1 MRHRATQHGIRA
13 DAAEILSQFEK
24 WLTSYSV
31 RTPIVPFECCHGS
44 WF

>member
-24 WLTSYSV
+24 MVNELKRSH
-31 RTPIVPFECCHGS
+31 PDCAF
-44 WF
+44 